1 MSSHNVQIE
10 YLIEYTPEDAAA
22 IGRLM
27 PFLSQKLSN
36 KPIPE
41 ELLTQII
48 ESPYH
53 EQLVA
58 RLDGKIVGA
67 ATLSIIMGPAVGR
80 QARLES
86 FVTDPEVRG
95 QGIGSKIW
103 DEALRWCV
111 ERQIDLEFTS
121 NPSRKAAHDFYL
133 ARGAEIRDT
142 TVFHVQPDR

>member
-1 MSSHNVQIE
+1 MSTHVFSIE
-10 YLIEYTPEDAAA
+10 RLTKYLPEDAAA

-27 PFLSQKLSN
+27 PFLSQKLSDM
-36 KPIPE
+36 PISE
-41 ELLTQII
+41 DLLTQII

-53 EQLVA
+53 EQIVA

-86 FVTDPEVRG
+86 FVTDPEIRG

-103 DEALRWCV
+103 AEALRWCV
-111 ERQIDLEFTS
+111 ERQVDLEFTS
-121 NPSRKAAHDFYL
+121 NPSRKSAHKFYL
-133 ARGAEIRDT
+133 ARGAEIRNT
-142 TVFHVQPDR
+142 TVFHVQPNR